1 MLSRSLDRKDLLR
14 VRKTIPSQPCFV
26 NVFFSSSDPKEEPEL
41 NLPQNKSQA
50 SSSPVNQETVSRHT
64 ESNEYM
70 TADQPAFTAPSE
82 NQQEL
87 NTRLGISQIVHTEN
101 ISLQIEATEDT

>member
-1 MLSRSLDRKDLLR
+1 MFCER
-14 VRKTIPSQPCFV
+14 I
-26 NVFFSSSDPKEEPEL
+26 FFSSSDPKEEPEL

-50 SSSPVNQETVSRHT
+50 SSSPVNRETVSRHT

>member
-1 MLSRSLDRKDLLR
+1 
-14 VRKTIPSQPCFV
+14 
-26 NVFFSSSDPKEEPEL
+26 
-41 NLPQNKSQA
+41 
-50 SSSPVNQETVSRHT
+50 
-64 ESNEYM
+64 M
-70 TADQPAFTAPSE
+70 TTDQPAFTAPSE

>member
-1 MLSRSLDRKDLLR
+1 MLSRSIGRKDLLR
-14 VRKTIPSQPCFV
+14 VLLNRVLWTY
-26 NVFFSSSDPKEEPEL
+26 FFSSSDPKEEPEL

-87 NTRLGISQIVHTEN
+87 NTRLDISQIVHTEN